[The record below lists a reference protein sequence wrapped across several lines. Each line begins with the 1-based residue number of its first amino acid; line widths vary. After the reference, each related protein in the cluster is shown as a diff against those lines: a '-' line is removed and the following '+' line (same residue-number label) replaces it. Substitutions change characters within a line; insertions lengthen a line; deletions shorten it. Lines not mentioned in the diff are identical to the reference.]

1 MSNTIAHLAVAR
13 KIFLALQDY
22 VQTYD
27 IANNDVTT
35 NVDIKSIIKI
45 VAEYP
50 DAYYLGTVAP
60 DAIGSKPE
68 CTREDKRRV
77 HLREDIRDSQWLLD
91 EQMSIFDKRVD
102 EFVKKYINSDH
113 IAETEGDNESSEEKQ
128 HEQQQISFNVGYLV
142 HLLTDKWNH
151 KTIRQMLLKAANAN
165 GVAESDREFFH
176 MCVNDLEALD
186 YYLLNKYPDVKQLF
200 FDMVDK
206 PANYYLA
213 GYVEKE
219 YIEGSKNWWKNQYFS
234 SIQTRELKYI
244 TEADIEHFI
253 EAASHEIIQE
263 VAQYNII

>member
-1 MSNTIAHLAVAR
+1 MSNTIAHLAVAQR
-13 KIFLALQDY
+13 IFLAIKDCDQKSD
-22 VQTYD
+22 D
-27 IANNDVTT
+27 SIST
-35 NVDIKSIIKI
+35 NADTKSIVKI
-45 VAEYP
+45 ITDFP

-91 EQMSIFDKRVD
+91 EQMEVFDKRVVD
-102 EFVKKYINSDH
+102 FVKTYINSYLITGIDDTSRMEKKVESQEKGRQ
-113 IAETEGDNESSEEKQ
+113 IA
-128 HEQQQISFNVGYLV
+128 FNIGYLV

-151 KTIRQMLLKAANAN
+151 KTIRQILLKAANAN
-165 GVAESDREFFH
+165 GVAESDKEFFH

-206 PANYYLA
+206 PTDCSLT

-219 YIEGSKNWWKNQYFS
+219 YIDGSKNWWNTQYLF
-234 SIQTRELKYI
+234 SIQARELKYI
-244 TEADIEHFI
+244 TESDIEHFI
-253 EAASHEIIQE
+253 EIASEGIIQE
-263 VAQYNII
+263 LTQYNIM